1 MLIEDD
7 QLEVDQPAPPLDA
20 PRNRRR
26 HVVLGA
32 VLFVGTV
39 FIALTARL
47 FVWPDSGV
55 PAHADAIIVFSGD
68 GDRLSVGLEL
78 ASRGVAP
85 NLVLSVGSPD
95 QMANDRCSRPMAG
108 VTVYCF
114 IPQPGTTQG
123 EARYAEQLADANHW
137 QSLILVTSTPQ
148 DWRARLRTSRCYSG
162 KIYVATG
169 SLSRQEWPGALL
181 YEWGATLKALLL
193 QREC

>member
-1 MLIEDD
+1 MLIDDD
-7 QLEVDQPAPPLDA
+7 QLEDDQPAPPLAA

-32 VLFVGTV
+32 LLFIGTL

-55 PAHADAIIVFSGD
+55 PAHADAIIVFSGA
-68 GDRLSVGLEL
+68 GDRLSVGYAL

-85 NLVLSVGSPD
+85 NLVISVGSPE
-95 QMANDRCSRPMAG
+95 QAENDRCNRPMAG
-108 VTVYCF
+108 VTVSCF
-114 IPQPGTTQG
+114 VPHPGTTQG
-123 EARYAEQLADANHW
+123 EARYAAQLANTNHW

-148 DWRARLRTSRCYSG
+148 DWRARLRTGRCYSG
-162 KIYVATG
+162 KIYVATAP
-169 SLSRQEWPGALL
+169 LPRHEWPWAVV

-193 QREC
+193 Q

>member
-7 QLEVDQPAPPLDA
+7 QLEDEQPAPPVDA
-20 PRNRRR
+20 RRIRRR
-26 HVVLGA
+26 R
-32 VLFVGTV
+32 VLFGALLFLGTV

-68 GDRLSVGLEL
+68 GDRLSVGLAL

-85 NLVLSVGSPD
+85 NLVVSVGSPE
-95 QMANDRCSRPMAG
+95 QAANDRCSPPIAG

-114 IPQPGTTQG
+114 VPHPGTTQG
-123 EARYAEQLADANHW
+123 EARYAAQLADANNW
-137 QSLILVTSTPQ
+137 RSVILVTSTPQ
-148 DWRARLRTSRCYSG
+148 DWRARLRMGRCYNG
-162 KIYVATG
+162 KIYVAT
-169 SLSRQEWPGALL
+169 SPLPRHEWPRAIV

-193 QREC
+193 QRDC

>member
-7 QLEVDQPAPPLDA
+7 QLEDEPPAPPVDA

-26 HVVLGA
+26 RVVLA
-32 VLFVGTV
+32 ALLFLGTV

-55 PAHADAIIVFSGD
+55 PAHADAIIVFSGE
-68 GDRLSVGLEL
+68 GDRLTVGLEL

-85 NLVLSVGSPD
+85 NLVISVGSPD
-95 QMANDRCSRPMAG
+95 QAANDRCNRPMAG

-114 IPQPGTTQG
+114 VPHPGTTQG
-123 EARYAEQLADANHW
+123 EARYAAQLADENHW

-148 DWRARLRTSRCYSG
+148 DWRAHLRTSRCYSG
-162 KIYVATG
+162 KIYVATAP
-169 SLSRQEWPGALL
+169 LPRHEWPGAIV

-193 QREC
+193 QRGC